1 VPDVNGRI
9 VEKKGTKETIE
20 VAMNI
25 KNEKAHQMAQELAEL
40 TGETQTEAVTT
51 AIQERLE
58 RIKKRKSKEGLSEK
72 LLAIGRETAPLF
84 PKGFKASDIDELLY
98 DERGLPR

>member
-1 VPDVNGRI
+1 VLDLNGRI
-9 VEKKGTKETIE
+9 VEEQGTKEAPA

-25 KNEKAHQMAQELAEL
+25 KSEKAHRMAQELAEL

-84 PKGFKASDIDELLY
+84 PKGFKSTDIDELLY
-98 DERGLPR
+98 DEHGLPK